1 MEIDEN
7 GALATD
13 SNENFYGQIISSSD
27 RTVTDISGGLSSNA
41 VILSVT
47 QRLLSP
53 QPAQLLLSHFQ
64 KLRRYLN
71 IPMIA
76 LVHLTLNSQT
86 HLVMMV
92 MMVRILM

>member
-47 QRLLSP
+47 QETPQSSAGSVTSLSLP
-53 QPAQLLLSHFQ
+53 KA
-64 KLRRYLN
+64 
-71 IPMIA
+71 
-76 LVHLTLNSQT
+76 T
-86 HLVMMV
+86 
-92 MMVRILM
+92 